1 MHLSFNSD
9 TVAIHNPVACLKT
22 GLAALVFTLTMALG
36 TLVFSPSAQAGFDDM
51 LPYAPRG
58 MVANPDNFQR
68 IRING
73 RGVSEAL
80 APCPVSLGLI
90 NCALGKLALINL
102 PASSVHEDYDL
113 AQVFYYPNTEQPK
126 TAVVI
131 AQKTGLMDD
140 SVSGHRYRVS
150 FKLEDGN
157 TANASWNF
165 VQYGEQVQCARGKYA
180 GRWVKQG
187 CI

>member
-1 MHLSFNSD
+1 MRLLDPIGSVSGSNA
-9 TVAIHNPVACLKT
+9 VGYLQT
-22 GLAALVFTLTMALG
+22 GLVTLALLFSALA
-36 TLVFSPSAQAGFDDM
+36 VSAPAQAANGYTSD
-51 LPYAPRG
+51 YATRD

-90 NCALGKLALINL
+90 NCALGKLALITL
-102 PASSVHEDYDL
+102 PAKSVHEDYDL

-165 VQYGEQVQCARGKYA
+165 VQYGEQVQCARGDMA